1 MEENKLVGRTSL
13 IKKRTNVYEQ
23 ESRRKFVDIMNNP
36 QFTYSDCLDYIDTEI
51 KQGKRMARFDYKLRC
66 FKNDGIYQVSQAI
79 NKVFGAVNSMED
91 KSPSGDS
98 DVHMVDIQLANGMHV
113 KAPYG
118 KIALNGLGEE
128 AYIDINYD
136 TDEHMLIVTG
146 KCQMRYTTIIDDIMT
161 QANDLLKTSSI
172 YKNQALEITD
182 INEPKILN
190 LSSIDNQL
198 MVLSD
203 STKYAL
209 RPIEARILQPENCI
223 SKGIPLKFGAL
234 LAGNYGSGK
243 TLIAFK
249 LAKQAIDN
257 GWMFIYLKD
266 PTQLAEVLR
275 MAQVIDKSGWG
286 VVVFVEDIDQ
296 VTRGNRD
303 AAMQD
308 ILNTLDGG
316 DTKNM
321 NVISLFTTNHLE
333 LIEPTFLRGKRIG
346 SIISLGSLDKK
357 TANEFIHRSFEEECY
372 QIHDDLTEVCEMVEK
387 ANIVPAFMAE
397 IIESVK
403 SNMILDNE
411 CEVKAEYL
419 KYAIKAYEYQV
430 QLAQTKNMSKTTE
443 QTFIESAQQL
453 FCKEP
458 KHYQAL
464 IKMLETHWGEDI
476 TDYTR

>member
-1 MEENKLVGRTSL
+1 MEDRKLVGRNTL
-13 IKKRTNVYEQ
+13 IKKRTNAYEQ
-23 ESRRKFVDIMNNP
+23 ESRKKFVEIMNNP
-36 QFTYSDCLDYIDTEI
+36 RFTYSDCLDYIDTEI

-98 DVHMVDIQLANGMHV
+98 DIQTVDICLADGTRT

-118 KIALNGLGEE
+118 KIALQGLGDE

-136 TDEHMLIVTG
+136 TDEHLLVVTG
-146 KCQMRYTTIIDDIMT
+146 KCQMRYTSIIDDIMS
-161 QANDLLKTSSI
+161 QANELLKTNSI

-182 INEPKILN
+182 INEPKILD
-190 LSSIDNQL
+190 LSNIDSQL

-209 RPIEARILQPENCI
+209 RPIEARLLQPENCVR
-223 SKGIPLKFGAL
+223 KGIPLKYGAL
-234 LAGNYGSGK
+234 LEGNYGTGK
-243 TLIAFK
+243 SLIAFK
-249 LAKQAIDN
+249 LAKQAIEN

-275 MAQVIDKSGWG
+275 MSQVVDKSGWG
-286 VVVFVEDIDQ
+286 VVVFVEDVDQ

-316 DTKNM
+316 DTKGM
-321 NVISLFTTNHLE
+321 NVISLFTTNHIE

-346 SIISLGSLDKK
+346 SIISLGSLDRK
-357 TANEFIHRSFEEECY
+357 TADEFIRRSFEKECY
-372 QIHDDLTEVCEMVEK
+372 TIHDDLSEVCEMVEK
-387 ANIVPAFMAE
+387 AHIVPAFMAE

-411 CEVKAEYL
+411 CEVKADYL
-419 KYAIKAYEYQV
+419 KYAIKAYEHQV
-430 QLAQTKNMSKTTE
+430 QLAQTKNMSKTVE
-443 QTFIESAQQL
+443 QTFVEAAQQL
-453 FCKEP
+453 FCRDP
-458 KHYQAL
+458 KNYGAFL
-464 IKMLETHWGEDI
+464 KMMEDHC
-476 TDYTR
+476 DESVENFK